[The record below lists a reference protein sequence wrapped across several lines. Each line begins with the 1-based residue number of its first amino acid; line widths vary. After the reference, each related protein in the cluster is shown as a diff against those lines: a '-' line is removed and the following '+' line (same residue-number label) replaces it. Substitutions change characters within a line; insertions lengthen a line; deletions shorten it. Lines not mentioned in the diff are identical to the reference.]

1 MRNNHGQCA
10 NLMMMMMMVFDVA
23 EWKCTIGAGAQGAH
37 LLWQLW
43 EESESGSDSCGGWV
57 YWTNS
62 LKMSFLVEFLINSTL
77 LESDDSGGRINFL
90 VGLLNSLLNRFLS
103 VLWTLCVVQVCRM
116 FSVTSGAGRW
126 QLWATWRLKTFSREC
141 NKWRK
146 DPSYGNNEPS
156 REWLVLVTELP
167 IYCPTSTIFVHYIFF
182 CLLTYPDLL
191 CVIIVTVLKIDQVTR
206 V

>member
-10 NLMMMMMMVFDVA
+10 NLMMMMVMVFDVA

-77 LESDDSGGRINFL
+77 LESDDSGGRINFSWVYWTVCWTDFWAFYEHCVL
-90 VGLLNSLLNRFLS
+90 CRCAGCSLWPVEQEGDSCGQREGWKRS
-103 VLWTLCVVQVCRM
+103 QE
-116 FSVTSGAGRW
+116 SATSEERIRVM
-126 QLWATWRLKTFSREC
+126 ATMSQAE
-141 NKWRK
+141 N
-146 DPSYGNNEPS
+146 D
-156 REWLVLVTELP
+156 
-167 IYCPTSTIFVHYIFF
+167 
-182 CLLTYPDLL
+182 
-191 CVIIVTVLKIDQVTR
+191 
-206 V
+206 